1 MKAVLLRRFGGPD
14 ALEMATVDTPQPGE
28 GEVLVR
34 VVSTSVNPIDNKVRK
49 GELRFM
55 IGEDR
60 LPLILGRDVA
70 GVVEATGPGV
80 SGIEVGAAV
89 YARPDLDRGG
99 FAEYV
104 RIKLGELAPAPRSL
118 PLSDAGAV
126 PLAAL
131 TAWQGLKAGGFKA
144 GRRVLIHGGAGGV
157 GHLAVQF
164 ARAQGAT
171 VFSTCSARDLDF
183 VRGLGAER
191 AIDYRGERFED
202 IVSDIDLVF
211 DLVGGEVED
220 RSWSVLKPG
229 AILISPLGKPDEEKA
244 RKAQARPTGQLF
256 VRSSGEDLA
265 KVASLIDDG
274 EVKLTI
280 SGRYPLEQVA
290 DALSAL
296 EKGGVRG
303 KSLVTVSAA

>member
-1 MKAVLLRRFGGPD
+1 M
-14 ALEMATVDTPQPGE
+14 
-28 GEVLVR
+28 
-34 VVSTSVNPIDNKVRK
+34 
-49 GELRFM
+49 
-55 IGEDR
+55 
-60 LPLILGRDVA
+60 
-70 GVVEATGPGV
+70 
-80 SGIEVGAAV
+80 
-89 YARPDLDRGG
+89 
-99 FAEYV
+99 
-104 RIKLGELAPAPRSL
+104 
-118 PLSDAGAV
+118 
-126 PLAAL
+126 
-131 TAWQGLKAGGFKA
+131 
-144 GRRVLIHGGAGGV
+144 LIHGGAGGV

-202 IVSDIDLVF
+202 IVSGIDLVF

-220 RSWSVLKPG
+220 RSWGVLKPG

-244 RKAQARPTGQLF
+244 RKAQARPAGQLF